1 MLPYNNFGAG
11 GSPPSS
17 HQHAPGA
24 VAFADH
30 QEQGAAVWA
39 VGEGVDDFTGRSC
52 RGKDAFSARRAG
64 EFHQPCALGLELLD
78 VIEVPLQDRK
88 STRLNSSHVKSR

>member
-1 MLPYNNFGAG
+1 EPRMARSISTAYTLYRLQAG
-11 GSPPSS
+11 WHHATS
-17 HQHAPGA
+17 HQHAPGP
-24 VAFADH
+24 VAFAVH
-30 QEQGAAVWA
+30 EEQGAAVWA

-78 VIEVPLQDRK
+78 VIEVPLHGGR
-88 STRLNSSHVKSR
+88 